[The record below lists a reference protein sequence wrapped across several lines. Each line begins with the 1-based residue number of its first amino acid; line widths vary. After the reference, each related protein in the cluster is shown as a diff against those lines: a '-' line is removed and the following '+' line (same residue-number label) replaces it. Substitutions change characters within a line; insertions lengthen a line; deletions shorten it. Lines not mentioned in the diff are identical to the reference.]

1 MGTSWKTLKDAD
13 GKGGVRYREH
23 KTRKH
28 GAVPDRYYALAYWWQ
43 GKTVTEGLG
52 WASEG
57 WTPTNCF
64 KELAELRRNQSRGE
78 GPCTMGEKREEGEEK
93 RQKAR
98 RDAEARKKLD
108 VSFKE
113 FFDDTYFPDAETR
126 WKPETARKAEE
137 HINNWIDPVTGSTP
151 MREIKLSHVKK
162 IRASLAKEG
171 RSPRTQQYVFRT
183 FAMVWDAARD
193 EGLVK
198 GPSPTKSGSFRLP
211 KVDNERQRYL
221 TDDEE
226 TLLLEKVK
234 ARGETACRMAVIS
247 LDMGM
252 RFKEIARLT
261 WGCVDLDAKSI
272 KVLDS
277 KGRDRYLPM
286 TERVKSLLESMEA
299 GKGKDLVF
307 PARGGKVQGHVP
319 SSFTRGLA
327 DAKLNENVEDPK
339 MKASFHTLRHTY
351 ASRLVQAG
359 VDLYRVQ
366 RLLGHSTPVMT
377 ARYSKLAD
385 DDLREAVE
393 TMERAAEIKKGAKE
407 KKGAKVIRIRK
418 KA

>member
-1 MGTSWKTLKDAD
+1 MGTSWKPLKDAE
-13 GKGGVRYREH
+13 GKSGVRYREH
-23 KTRKH
+23 KTRRH
-28 GAVPDRYYALAYWWQ
+28 GATPDKYFSFAYWWQ
-43 GKTVTEGLG
+43 GKTVTEGVG

-57 WTPTNCF
+57 WTPNKCF
-64 KELAELRRNQSRGE
+64 ELLGEIRRNQSRGK
-78 GPCTMGEKREEGEEK
+78 GPCTLTEMREEGQRERE
-93 RQKAR
+93 QAR
-98 RDAEARKKLD
+98 RDAEAREKLD
-108 VSFKE
+108 VSFKD

-137 HINNWIDPVTGSTP
+137 HVNNWIDPVTGFTP
-151 MREIKLSHVKK
+151 IKDIKLSHVKK
-162 IRASLAKEG
+162 IRANLAREG

-193 EGLVK
+193 EGLVS
-198 GPSPTKSGSFRLP
+198 GPSPTKSRSFRLP

-221 TDDEE
+221 TTDEE
-226 TLLLEKVK
+226 TLLLAEVKV
-234 ARGETACRMAVIS
+234 RGEAAYRMAILSV
-247 LDMGM
+247 DTGM
-252 RFKEIARLT
+252 RFKEIACLA
-261 WGCVDLDAKSI
+261 WGCVDLEEDSI

-286 TERVKSLLESMEA
+286 TTRVKSLLQSMEA

-307 PARGGKVQGHVP
+307 PTRKGTVQTHVP

-327 DAKLNENVEDPK
+327 DAKLNENIDDPK
-339 MKASFHTLRHTY
+339 LKASFHSLRHTY
-351 ASRLVQAG
+351 ASRMVQAG

-385 DDLREAVE
+385 ADLKEAVE
-393 TMERAAEIKKGAKE
+393 TMERAAEV
-407 KKGAKVIRIRK
+407 KKGAKVIRLRK

>member
-1 MGTSWKTLKDAD
+1 MGASKWKTLKDAD

-23 KTRKH
+23 KARKH
-28 GAVPDRYYALAYWWQ
+28 GAVPDRYYVLAYWWQ

-64 KELAELRRNQSRGE
+64 NELAELRRNQSRGN
-78 GPCTMGEKREEGEEK
+78 GPCTMAEKREEGEEK
-93 RQKAR
+93 RRQAR
-98 RDAEARKKLD
+98 RDAEVRKKLD

-126 WKPETARKAEE
+126 WVPETARKAGE
-137 HINNWIDPVTGSTP
+137 HVVNWIDPVTGSTP
-151 MREIKLSHVKK
+151 MKEIKLSHVKK
-162 IRASLAKEG
+162 IRANLSKEG
-171 RSPRTQQYVFRT
+171 RTPRTQQYVFRT

-193 EGLVK
+193 EGLVD
-198 GPSPTKSGSFRLP
+198 GPSPTKSKSFRLP
-211 KVDNERQRYL
+211 KVDNEKQRFL
-221 TDDEE
+221 SIDEE

-234 ARGETACRMAVIS
+234 ARGETSYRMAILS
-247 LDMGM
+247 IDTGM

-261 WGCVDLDAKSI
+261 WGCVDLGEDSI

-277 KGRDRYLPM
+277 KGRDRYVPM
-286 TERVKSLLESMEA
+286 TTRVKFFLESMEA
-299 GKGKDLVF
+299 GKGRDLVF
-307 PARGGKVQGHVP
+307 PAREGKVQGHVP
-319 SSFTRGLA
+319 SSFTRGLN
-327 DAKLNENVEDPK
+327 DAKLNENVDDPK
-339 MKASFHTLRHTY
+339 LRASFHTLRHTY
-351 ASRLVQAG
+351 ASRMVQAG

-385 DDLREAVE
+385 ADLKEAVV
-393 TMERAAEIKKGAKE
+393 TMERATDV
-407 KKGAKVIRIRK
+407 KKGAKVIQLRK